1 MADFDSLS
9 TTLPYLISLL
19 YIGIGAAW
27 AFVLVY
33 ILGWVRGMRGEKDPL
48 LGGKV
53 VYSMLFTIGLQ
64 VLLVGVAMLVPAIIK
79 NDSGEMNGM
88 QYRPAAEQEAG
99 PLAQPLALILSGAI
113 IGLYGL
119 GMVYGL
125 SRRGVGDSQVFRQSM
140 GLNAVIN
147 GLLCCGALVIWFL
160 ALFKDGFDMKEQ
172 IDVIWLMLIY
182 FIGHIFCVLPVI
194 RLIQAETPAPAP
206 DPTPAPAPEPA
217 KEPEAEGESA
227 SS

>member
-64 VLLVGVAMLVPAIIK
+64 VLLVGVATLVPAIIK
-79 NDSGEMNGM
+79 NDSGDMNGM
-88 QYRPAAEQEAG
+88 QYRPESEQQAS
-99 PLAQPLALILSGAI
+99 PLAQPLALIVSGAI
-113 IGLYGL
+113 IGLYGM
-119 GMVYGL
+119 GMIYGL

-140 GLNAVIN
+140 GLNAVVN
-147 GLLCCGALVIWFL
+147 GLVCCGALVIWLL
-160 ALFKDGFDMKEQ
+160 ALFKDGFDMEAQ
-172 IDVIWLMLIY
+172 IDVMWLMLIY

-194 RLIQAETPAPAP
+194 RMIQAETSAPAT
-206 DPTPAPAPEPA
+206 DPAPEPA
-217 KEPEAEGESA
+217 KEPETEGDSA